1 MAESLSEVIL
11 SISADTSAL
20 EAGLAEAKKLA
31 QQAGS
36 DIARRLNS
44 RQVALGALQAQLKA
58 IEQQRNA
65 NPWNAAEYDRLIAA
79 LKTEI
84 SLRKQSLQLLEKKL
98 AADKK
103 RADIQ
108 VPERVVGVYGKIGTA
123 LAGLGAG
130 FALQQFFSE
139 SITAAI
145 QLETTTKKLSNTLGE
160 QGAGKAL
167 SFTKGLADQLGLSFT
182 TLSSTFSGF
191 TAAASAASVP
201 LETQRNLFAAVAK
214 AAQQLGLSNE
224 EISGSLLALQQV
236 ASKGTVQMEELR
248 GQLGER
254 LPIAFGATAKGLG
267 ITQQELIKLV
277 ETGRLTA
284 DVFFPALT
292 KGLNELTSSSEG
304 APTAAQNLQILQN
317 RWKELQTEFG
327 TNLLPT
333 VTDSV
338 KALTA
343 ALEGI
348 GRKQVADR
356 LGFSTGAIG
365 ALGFL
370 SDEAITAAESYKRV
384 QSQLNLT
391 NKEADR
397 LFSNA
402 AKNVGIKNLGLADEQ
417 QVERVVAEYE
427 RLADLYRQANPD
439 QQDLL
444 SQANAESERL
454 RQLTIARIDA
464 EKKLVEP
471 AKERLRDAQ
480 AIAGLEGLAL
490 REAQAALQVDKARVV
505 EKKAIEAFNK
515 AAASAPAGRETPAMV
530 EAAEKVRAAG
540 LDLQVAIIGASES
553 LRGAAKEGA
562 DRFITVIS
570 QLTNAR
576 LQLAELQGKPDGLN
590 RFLTGQEQFDRTRQ
604 AIISLGPE
612 LRSALDGAGTLLRS
626 QGVGIGRE
634 LFTDIRAVFDNA
646 VTGRAANAQ
655 GLQAVTQFIRD
666 FRAEQGAVAGVFDA
680 EQELANVNKEL
691 ANVSASLRDQ
701 IVELV
706 GKKWNVAVNLSGASG
721 AQIIGD
727 VVGATS

>member
-1 MAESLSEVIL
+1 MAESLGSVLVTVQADDSQYQSRLASAFAAAQRFGRNVQQALGGDQAGQSLTGLAIKLNTLRQEFETVAIGSKRFRELRAEIEKTQRVIDK
-11 SISADTSAL
+11 ANGGGRG
-20 EAGLAEAKKLA
+20 AGLIDGLA
-31 QQAGS
+31 TG
-36 DIARRLNS
+36 
-44 RQVALGALQAQLKA
+44 
-58 IEQQRNA
+58 
-65 NPWNAAEYDRLIAA
+65 
-79 LKTEI
+79 
-84 SLRKQSLQLLEKKL
+84 
-98 AADKK
+98 
-103 RADIQ
+103 
-108 VPERVVGVYGKIGTA
+108 

-130 FALQQFFSE
+130 AALTGFLKG
-139 SITAAI
+139 SIDSAI
-145 QLETTTKKLSNTLGE
+145 QLETITKKLSNTLGE

-214 AAQQLGLSNE
+214 AAQQLGLSND

-333 VTDSV
+333 VTESV
-338 KALTA
+338 KGLTA

-417 QVERVVAEYE
+417 QVERVIAEYQ

-464 EKKLVEP
+464 EKKLTEP

-530 EAAEKVRAAG
+530 EASEKVRAAG
-540 LDLQVAIIGASES
+540 LDLQVAIIGASDS
-553 LRGAAKEGA
+553 LRSAAKEGA

-604 AIISLGPE
+604 AIVSLGPE

-634 LFTDIRAVFDNA
+634 LFTDIRAIFDNA

-691 ANVSASLRDQ
+691 ATVSASLRDQ
-701 IVELV
+701 IFELV